1 MDIDYLIDIVFKK
14 QDPLNVS
21 NIYNSNIQF
30 FVPATNSKTGE
41 IKYFN
46 NKDNVD

>member
-1 MDIDYLIDIVFKK
+1 MNIDYLINEVFKK
-14 QDPLNVS
+14 QDVLDVS

-30 FVPATNSKTGE
+30 FVPVTNSKTGE

-46 NKDNVD
+46 NKDNAD